1 MIVLVGIILLLRV
14 VGVFWAFV
22 FWRRT
27 NDWRLGA
34 LGAVLIVAFLTN
46 LQTVFVGAEAW
57 MNTEIPVS
65 GAITQLIL
73 SSFILVAVVL
83 MERLFSQL
91 KRTTEELAQI
101 REELEARVEDR
112 TLHLTQANELLK
124 KEIAERERLEG
135 EYGSLTENI
144 EECLYE
150 TDLEG
155 NLTRF
160 NPATQRMLKYSV
172 EELQGLNYRKFTD
185 AGPARELRRAFY
197 GVYKSGVAEKGY
209 VWELTAKDGE
219 THIVESSVSL
229 RRSAQGEP
237 LGFRGIFRDITERKK
252 AEEALRESEERLKI
266 VFEYAPDACYLTDL
280 NGAFVDGN
288 RAVEQ
293 MIGLTRDKV
302 IGKSFFDLNM
312 LPPSQIPAA
321 AEILKKSIEGFPT
334 GPDELQLIRA
344 NGVRFFIEIRT
355 YPIAIRNE
363 RFVLGIGRDI
373 TERKQA
379 EAEKDALERQLLQS
393 QKLEAIGTLAGG
405 IAHDFNN
412 LLTGILGYANMLKL
426 DRQDDP
432 EVLRA
437 AGVIETAAER
447 AAELTGQLLGF
458 ARKGKLRDTEI
469 DIHATIQEVVSLLS
483 RTIDKKIEIAESLR
497 ARNPMIKGDPTQIQ
511 QVILNLGVNARDA
524 MQDGGKLL
532 FQTDLVEFKAG
543 SKWGE
548 TGLPNGSYLLLSVT
562 DTGTG
567 ISEQDQDHIFEPF
580 FTTKEQGKGTGM
592 GLATAYGI
600 IKNHG
605 GLIRMTSELGR
616 GTTFQIFLPAAQP
629 SEASNR
635 DDVRAP
641 SVIKGSG
648 RILVVDDEEVVQESI
663 SKMLQSLGYT
673 VTLASDGVIA
683 LEKFKET
690 SVPFDLVIVDM
701 VMPNMGGRDCC
712 RKLKELQSDVRVILS
727 SGYSREGEVQ
737 EIMNDGVR
745 NFIQK
750 PYRLGDLSDV
760 VAQALE
766 KTT

>member
-1 MIVLVGIILLLRV
+1 MIVVVGLILLLRF
-14 VGVFWAFV
+14 VGVFWSLV

-34 LGAVLIVAFLTN
+34 LGAVLVFALYRN
-46 LQTVFVGAEAW
+46 LDRVFFSPDAW
-57 MNTEIPVS
+57 LKTEIPVS
-65 GAITQLIL
+65 GALGQLIL
-73 SSFILVAVVL
+73 SSLILVAVVL

-91 KRTTEELAQI
+91 KQTTDELAQI
-101 REELEARVEDR
+101 REELEERVEDR
-112 TLHLTQANELLK
+112 TLHLTEANEHLR
-124 KEIAERERLEG
+124 KEIAERERIEG
-135 EYGSLTENI
+135 EYGALTENI
-144 EECLYE
+144 EDCLYE
-150 TDLEG
+150 TDLDG

-172 EELQGLNYRKFTD
+172 EELAGLNYREFTD
-185 AGPARELRRAFY
+185 ARPARELRRAFY
-197 GVYKSGVAEKGY
+197 GVYKSGVGEKGY

-219 THIVESSVSL
+219 KHIVESSVSL
-229 RRSAQGEP
+229 RLNDQGEP

-288 RAVEQ
+288 RAAEK

-312 LPPSQIPAA
+312 LPPDQVPVA
-321 AEILKKSIEGFPT
+321 AEILKKSIEGFPS

-344 NGVRFFIEIRT
+344 NGEKFHIEIRT
-355 YPIAIRNE
+355 YPIAIRNQ
-363 RFVLGIGRDI
+363 RFVLGIGRDV

-379 EAEKDALERQLLQS
+379 EAEKDGLERQLLQS

-432 EVLRA
+432 EIVRA
-437 AGVIETAAER
+437 ASVIETAAER

-469 DIHATIQEVVSLLS
+469 DVHATIQEVVSLLS
-483 RTIDKKIEIAESLR
+483 RTIDKNIEIAPSLR
-497 ARNPMIKGDPTQIQ
+497 ASNPMIKGDPTQIQ
-511 QVILNLGVNARDA
+511 QVILNLAVNARDA
-524 MQDGGKLL
+524 MQDGGRLL
-532 FQTDLVEFKAG
+532 FGTDLVEFKEG

-548 TGLPNGSYLLLSVT
+548 TGLPNGSYLVLSVT
-562 DTGTG
+562 DTGQG
-567 ISEQDQDHIFEPF
+567 IAPKDQDHIFEPF

-600 IKNHG
+600 VKNHG
-605 GLIRMTSELGR
+605 GLIRMTSEVGE
-616 GTTFQIFLPAAQP
+616 GTTFQIFLPTAPP
-629 SEASNR
+629 SEASEPEAGR
-635 DDVRAP
+635 SSD
-641 SVIKGSG
+641 VIKGSG
-648 RILVVDDEEVVQESI
+648 RILVVDDEEVVQDSV
-663 SKMLQSLGYT
+663 SQMLQSLGYT
-673 VTLASDGVIA
+673 VTLASDGEIA

-727 SGYSREGEVQ
+727 SGYGQEGEVQ
-737 EIMNDGVR
+737 EIMNEGVR

-766 KTT
+766 EAT